1 MSQALSGIRVIDFT
15 HDQAGPSCTQML
27 AWLGADVIKIER
39 PPHGDRA
46 RRLWNMDNP
55 NLDSFFFLLLN
66 SGKRSMVLDLKTDE
80 GKEIARRL
88 VGECDIVAENLGPGV
103 MERLGLGWEAVREL
117 NPRAIYASVKGFG
130 SYGPYSGFKC
140 FEPVAQATSGA
151 MSVTGE
157 AEGPPLVNG
166 ANIGDSGT
174 GMHLAIAILAA
185 LVQRAQ
191 TGRGQLVEVAM
202 QEAVLNLTRVKYTG
216 TLATG
221 KPLERT
227 GNRSATG
234 GWSDL
239 VRCAGAGRERL
250 RLHDYPARQF
260 RDVRRSD
267 RGYRPC
273 RTAHRRALC
282 HASGAGPQPAG
293 IDRNHRE
300 LDAQPRQAR
309 GHAGFRGPW
318 HSVRCGARHRRG
330 AGRSAP
336 ARARHRVR
344 SRPPDPWPLLDDRLS
359 GAVIGFAVRALPRPA
374 QRRAHRRRAA
384 RSRRLLRGRDPAI
397 ARQARDLDAI
407 LKATDAEAARRFRRH
422 PERGGAVSAGATRES
437 VLLAP
442 CPPLPAIAGDQS
454 AGSGGCSRCQS
465 VAV

>member
-1 MSQALSGIRVIDFT
+1 MRRFAEETEMSQALEGIRVIDFT

-55 NLDSFFFLLLN
+55 SLDSFFFLLLN
-66 SGKRSMVLDLKTDE
+66 SSKRSTVLDLKTDD

-88 VGECDIVAENLGPGV
+88 VAECDVIAENLGPGV
-103 MERLGLGWEAVREL
+103 MERLGLGWEAVNKL

-157 AEGPPLVNG
+157 AGGPPLVNG

-185 LVQRAQ
+185 LVQRGR

-221 KPLERT
+221 EPLPRT

-239 VRCAGAGRERL
+239 VRCAGGGSNAYVYMTVPPDNPEMFHAVAEVIGRPELKSDARFSSASARAANQVALTEIIEGWTRSRDKHEVMQAFAGRGIPCGKVLDTAEVLADPHLRERGTVFDL
-250 RLHDYPARQF
+250 DHPTRGRFSMIGCPVRL
-260 RDVRRSD
+260 SD
-267 RGYRPC
+267 SPF
-273 RTAHRRALC
+273 
-282 HASGAGPQPAG
+282 
-293 IDRNHRE
+293 E
-300 LDAQPRQAR
+300 
-309 GHAGFRGPW
+309 
-318 HSVRCGARHRRG
+318 
-330 AGRSAP
+330 P
-336 ARARHRVR
+336 ARA
-344 SRPPDPWPLLDDRLS
+344 PLKGEHTEDVLRIVAGYSEDE
-359 GAVIGFAVRALPRPA
+359 I
-374 QRRAHRRRAA
+374 
-384 RSRRLLRGRDPAI
+384 RRL
-397 ARQARDLDAI
+397 
-407 LKATDAEAARRFRRH
+407 
-422 PERGGAVSAGATRES
+422 REKR
-437 VLLAP
+437 V
-442 CPPLPAIAGDQS
+442 I
-454 AGSGGCSRCQS
+454 
-465 VAV
+465 